1 MSRSSQSEK
10 SKISI
15 LVNELNRRLYVIN
28 INVTEEEK
36 VSIVDHF
43 TRQLIN
49 SGYNESQI
57 AEIIL
62 SSLKGT
68 IKKERMLQQR
78 GKRFLSAAETLSERT
93 RNKLLEA
100 TSWYRHKEDTEKD
113 RKKDEDLEPYFKWDD
128 WGLQKNMIEDK
139 SDKGNWRKGVKS
151 ERKRVERLK
160 EIIGEKRK

>member
-1 MSRSSQSEK
+1 
-10 SKISI
+10 
-15 LVNELNRRLYVIN
+15 
-28 INVTEEEK
+28 
-36 VSIVDHF
+36 
-43 TRQLIN
+43 
-49 SGYNESQI
+49 
-57 AEIIL
+57 
-62 SSLKGT
+62 
-68 IKKERMLQQR
+68 MLQQR

-100 TSWYRHKEDTEKD
+100 TSWYRDKEDTEKD

-139 SDKGNWRKGVKS
+139 SDKGNWRKGVRS